1 MYEYILENRPMLLGG
16 KCGKSNK
23 KKRKTWKE
31 KVERERLNE
40 YEVKNINMDKKGQ
53 KIKKKKE
60 NKKYILPTGGKSII
74 FWKEGKD

>member
-1 MYEYILENRPMLLGG
+1 
-16 KCGKSNK
+16 
-23 KKRKTWKE
+23 
-31 KVERERLNE
+31 VERERLNE

-74 FWKEGKD
+74 F